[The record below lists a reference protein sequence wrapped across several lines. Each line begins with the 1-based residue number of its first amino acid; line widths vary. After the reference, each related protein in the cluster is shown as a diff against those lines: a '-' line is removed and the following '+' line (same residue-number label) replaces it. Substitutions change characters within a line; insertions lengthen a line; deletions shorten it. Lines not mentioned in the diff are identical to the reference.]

1 RQVGFDQSFSFIY
14 SPRPGTPA
22 AELPDSVPLEV
33 KGERLAR
40 LQALINQQ
48 AQAISAAM
56 LGSQQ
61 SILVSGPAKRG
72 EGELCGRTG
81 NNRVVNFPAS
91 DVGLI
96 GRMANVEIVEVL
108 PNSLR
113 GQLL

>member
-1 RQVGFDQSFSFIY
+1 
-14 SPRPGTPA
+14 
-22 AELPDSVPLEV
+22 
-33 KGERLAR
+33 
-40 LQALINQQ
+40 
-48 AQAISAAM
+48 
-56 LGSQQ
+56 
-61 SILVSGPAKRG
+61 G